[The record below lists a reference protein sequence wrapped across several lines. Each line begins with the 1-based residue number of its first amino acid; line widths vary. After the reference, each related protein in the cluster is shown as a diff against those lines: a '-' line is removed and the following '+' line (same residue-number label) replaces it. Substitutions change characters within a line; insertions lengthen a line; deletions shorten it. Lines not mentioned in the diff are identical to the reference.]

1 MLTRGR
7 AFIKVWALIWGNT
20 IWQTAL
26 INFTTTSSPG
36 CFSMALPH
44 LQSQGKEPWG
54 QGCFTTIPFTYS
66 HPTFTWMK
74 YVDFYSLKIESTDKV
89 NPSEIASFFFLP
101 SETGPFP
108 PYPSE
113 IFQESSPRGR
123 RVGMLSF
130 PSFPQPC
137 TPGRGCHPYRGGG
150 CGGLNIKLITS
161 GRTKSS
167 KPLP

>member
-1 MLTRGR
+1 
-7 AFIKVWALIWGNT
+7 
-20 IWQTAL
+20 
-26 INFTTTSSPG
+26 
-36 CFSMALPH
+36 MALPH

-54 QGCFTTIPFTYS
+54 QDCFTTIPFTYS

-74 YVDFYSLKIESTDKV
+74 YVDFHSLKIETTDKV

-113 IFQESSPRGR
+113 IFQESSPRGT

-130 PSFPQPC
+130 SSFPQPC
-137 TPGRGCHPYRGGG
+137 TPGEVVIHMGRGMWWVKYQINYLRAHKELKASPLKPNVSTLVR
-150 CGGLNIKLITS
+150 S
-161 GRTKSS
+161 EKSLS
-167 KPLP
+167 FDV

>member
-1 MLTRGR
+1 
-7 AFIKVWALIWGNT
+7 
-20 IWQTAL
+20 
-26 INFTTTSSPG
+26 
-36 CFSMALPH
+36 MALPH
-44 LQSQGKEPWG
+44 LQRKGKEPWG

-89 NPSEIASFFFLP
+89 NLSEIASFFFLP
-101 SETGPFP
+101 SETGPLP

-113 IFQESSPRGR
+113 IFHESSLRGK

-130 PSFPQPC
+130 CSFPQPC